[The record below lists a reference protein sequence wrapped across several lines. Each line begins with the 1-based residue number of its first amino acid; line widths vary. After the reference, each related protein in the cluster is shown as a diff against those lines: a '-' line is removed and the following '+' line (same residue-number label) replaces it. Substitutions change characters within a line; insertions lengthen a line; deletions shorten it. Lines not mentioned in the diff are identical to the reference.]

1 MSFSKTGRGSVRY
14 ILFRHF
20 FYSGNI
26 LSNNFKLLTMVNIVF
41 VILLSAIIAILLVN
55 TKSKGIFT
63 LSTVIVIALISSFM
77 AMKALLGESYEVL
90 LSGTVTF
97 GQVLVKIDELSAWFI
112 LIINFTIITGAFYG
126 FNYMKKYRDRKN
138 EISLHCITFLLVHFA
153 MVGIC
158 TVQNGFIFLLLW
170 ELMALSSF
178 IMVIFEHEKQE
189 TIKAGVNYLV
199 QSHVSIV
206 FITLG
211 FIYVAFKTGNYGFDA
226 IVDFSNHQSTLAG
239 IALFLCFFIGFAI
252 KSGFV
257 PFHTWLPYAHP
268 AAPSHVS
275 GIMSGVLIKMGIY
288 GILRMLLLIK
298 PDYTT
303 IGYIILFMSL
313 FTGIYGVMLATIQ
326 HNLKKLLA
334 YHSVENIG
342 IIGIGI
348 GIGCIGLGEANKWMA
363 ILGFSGALLH
373 TLNHSLFKSL
383 LFYAAG
389 NVLQAAHTVD
399 IERLGG
405 IIKKMPQTAVLFLIA
420 ALAICGLP
428 PLNGFISEFLIFGG
442 LYNWLY
448 SANLISLIAIS
459 FTIGGFVLIGG
470 LAILCFTKA
479 FSIVFLGNARDVAN
493 NEFHE
498 TGFWQ
503 LFPMYMTVTLMI
515 LIGLFPSF
523 FISVLQRPVNLFTHN
538 IAFNMNIAQ
547 VGVIDSLKN
556 INWLFFGLILI
567 VLVILGLRKYFSR
580 KKLIESGPTWGCA
593 YSSSNSKQQYTA
605 SSFVRSYSKI
615 AKPLLDIGKKEVE
628 INEVFPS
635 GKHYE
640 TDPYDKIER
649 IFIDKPLK
657 LINKITDMF
666 VFLQNGQLQTYILY
680 GIIFI
685 IAVISLP
692 LIVDKIIMVFHFLN
706 NL

>member
-1 MSFSKTGRGSVRY
+1 MINVL
-14 ILFRHF
+14 I
-20 FYSGNI
+20 
-26 LSNNFKLLTMVNIVF
+26 
-41 VILLSAIIAILLVN
+41 VILLFAIITVLLVN
-55 TKSKGIFT
+55 TKAKGTI
-63 LSTVIVIALISSFM
+63 TVLTVFVIAFMSSYVSIR
-77 AMKALLGESYEVL
+77 ALLGENYEVL
-90 LSGTVTF
+90 LSGTITF
-97 GQVLVKIDELSAWFI
+97 GKVPIIIDSLSAWFI
-112 LIINFTIITGAFYG
+112 LTINFTLVTGAIYG
-126 FNYMKKYRDRKN
+126 FNYMKKYREKKN
-138 EISLHCITFLLVHFA
+138 EITLHCIAFLLIHFA
-153 MVGIC
+153 LLGISS
-158 TVQNGFIFLLLW
+158 VQNGFIFLLLW
-170 ELMALSSF
+170 ELTALSAF
-178 IMVIFEHEKQE
+178 TLVIFEHEKPE
-189 TIKAGVNYLV
+189 TISAGINYLI
-199 QSHVSIV
+199 QSHISIV
-206 FITLG
+206 FIMLG

-226 IVDFSNHQSTLAG
+226 IIDFSNHQSTVAG
-239 IALFLCFFIGFAI
+239 TVLFLFFFTGFAI

-275 GIMSGVLIKMGIY
+275 GIMSGVLIKIGIY

-298 PDYTT
+298 IDYTT
-303 IGYIILFMSL
+303 AGYIILFMSL
-313 FTGIYGVMLATIQ
+313 FTGVYGVMLATVQ

-348 GIGCIGLGEANKWMA
+348 GIGCIGLGEVNRWMA

-389 NVLQAAHTVD
+389 NVLQAAHTVN

-405 IIKKMPQTAVLFLIA
+405 IIKKMPQTAILFLIA

-448 SANLISLIAIS
+448 SANLVSLIAIS

-479 FSIVFLGNARDVAN
+479 FSIVFLGNERDISSVKI
-493 NEFHE
+493 HE
-498 TGFWQ
+498 TGAWQ
-503 LFPMYMTVTLMI
+503 LFPMYMVATLMV

-523 FISVLQRPVNLFTHN
+523 FISALQKPVKLFTNN
-538 IAFNMNIAQ
+538 IAFNPNIAQ
-547 VGVIDSLKN
+547 VGIVDSLQN

-580 KKLIESGPTWGCA
+580 KKLIESGPTWGCG
-593 YSSSNSKQQYTA
+593 YSTPGSKQQYTA
-605 SSFVRSYSKI
+605 SSYVRSYSKI
-615 AKPLLDIGKKEVE
+615 AKPLLDIEKREVE
-628 INEVFPS
+628 IMKVFPS
-635 GKHYE
+635 KKHYE

-649 IFIDKPLK
+649 FFIDKPLT
-657 LINKITDMF
+657 LINKITNMF
-666 VFLQNGQLQTYILY
+666 VFLQNGQLQRYILY

-692 LIVDKIIMVFHFLN
+692 LIFDKFIMVIHFFN